1 MREVL
6 RLAHAAQVARQPET
20 AEIPH
25 GVAYQTDQEGAPQR
39 ARTEKPAQRE
49 GLLLL
54 AGGGHP
60 VYVDR
65 TVENLLR
72 RRAVDDHPQPRDD
85 ETRHTGHEEHLLPVR
100 KPAHE
105 PCDHQRCDHRA
116 QRSADRT
123 KAVGR
128 RTLPLLEPE
137 RHGHQLSGED
147 RRLGQ
152 SQDATAHGKLPD
164 RLRQAAADAGQRPDG
179 DACEHHPL
187 GAEPVDQNPR
197 YGVHQ
202 RVTDQEDVDDP
213 CVLHVADAEMF
224 QNFGFEDR
232 EQLPVEVVADDG
244 DEHGRHDHPF
254 AFVRVFE

>member
-72 RRAVDDHPQPRDD
+72 R
-85 ETRHTGHEEHLLPVR
+85 L
-100 KPAHE
+100 
-105 PCDHQRCDHRA
+105 
-116 QRSADRT
+116 
-123 KAVGR
+123 
-128 RTLPLLEPE
+128 
-137 RHGHQLSGED
+137 
-147 RRLGQ
+147 
-152 SQDATAHGKLPD
+152 
-164 RLRQAAADAGQRPDG
+164 
-179 DACEHHPL
+179 
-187 GAEPVDQNPR
+187 N
-197 YGVHQ
+197 
-202 RVTDQEDVDDP
+202 
-213 CVLHVADAEMF
+213 
-224 QNFGFEDR
+224 
-232 EQLPVEVVADDG
+232 
-244 DEHGRHDHPF
+244 
-254 AFVRVFE
+254 